1 MRILSTVFCGV
12 IALAGMALSASGQ
25 DVPFATKVVGME
37 YPRLA
42 QLARMTGIA
51 MLQVRIDSNGKVT
64 RATGVFGWP
73 LLIDKAKANI
83 VLWTFSA
90 GKSAGGVARSEFD
103 FAYDFELKGE
113 PDAPAGKL
121 AWNKAAA
128 SCRTPKV
135 KTGAKHETGGRAAG
149 TSRSTPGDARRWAM

>member
-113 PDAPAGKL
+113 PDAPRLWPAFTYEYPNKVTIVSPPERLNTQAG
-121 AWNKAAA
+121 
-128 SCRTPKV
+128 
-135 KTGAKHETGGRAAG
+135 
-149 TSRSTPGDARRWAM
+149 RR